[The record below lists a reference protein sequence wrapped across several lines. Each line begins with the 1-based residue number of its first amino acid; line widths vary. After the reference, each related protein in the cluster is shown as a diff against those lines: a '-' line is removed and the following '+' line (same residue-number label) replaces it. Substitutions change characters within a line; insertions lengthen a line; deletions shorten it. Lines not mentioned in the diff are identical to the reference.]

1 MFQNHIKK
9 ILKKELKL
17 KDISLEIPPDSKL
30 GDFAFACFALAKDMK
45 KSPAEIAKEFAQKLK
60 PDDYIKEIKATGPY
74 VNFFIDKSKLAEETA
89 KEIFKKKDKYGH
101 SKMGQKETVVI
112 EYPGPNT
119 NKPLHIGHMRNMA
132 LGVSMANIFAS
143 QGCKV
148 KKVNI
153 VNDRG
158 IHICKSMLAYQKWGN
173 KKTPVKEK
181 RKPDHFVGDYYVM
194 FCKKAKE
201 NPELEKEAQEMLRK
215 WEEGDEE
222 VMTDGVKLLVDPMS
236 LQYLMGAEIDYTEG
250 LEGSQFVIRNPNAQ
264 TTCGCGSSFS
274 V

>member
-119 NKPLHIGHMRNMA
+119 NKPLHIGHLRNMF
-132 LGVSMANIFAS
+132 LG
-143 QGCKV
+143 
-148 KKVNI
+148 
-153 VNDRG
+153 
-158 IHICKSMLAYQKWGN
+158 KSMSLLLEHQGN
-173 KKTPVKEK
+173 KVIQVLPA
-181 RKPDHFVGDYYVM
+181 F
-194 FCKKAKE
+194 
-201 NPELEKEAQEMLRK
+201 
-215 WEEGDEE
+215 
-222 VMTDGVKLLVDPMS
+222 
-236 LQYLMGAEIDYTEG
+236 
-250 LEGSQFVIRNPNAQ
+250 QF
-264 TTCGCGSSFS
+264 
-274 V
+274 